1 MNKFSAGCTVPEV
14 FRDLMKAVNA
24 CFNSKLDNSTREVY
38 LCLKMMDKI
47 LPQNLPKMMKNVLG
61 KHLKPKRP
69 SESQKEIKE
78 RYKEVAAL
86 KCILD
91 FRIAYY

>member
-1 MNKFSAGCTVPEV
+1 
-14 FRDLMKAVNA
+14 
-24 CFNSKLDNSTREVY
+24 
-38 LCLKMMDKI
+38 
-47 LPQNLPKMMKNVLG
+47 MMKNVLG